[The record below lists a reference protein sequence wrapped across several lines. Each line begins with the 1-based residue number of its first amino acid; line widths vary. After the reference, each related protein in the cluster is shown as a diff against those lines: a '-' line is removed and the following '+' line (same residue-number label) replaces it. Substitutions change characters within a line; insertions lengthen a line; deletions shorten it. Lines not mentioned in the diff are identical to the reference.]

1 MLPAEEEAFPAS
13 RYTLNKKKEFI
24 ITPGVAREYALR
36 FRYKNVGAPVT
47 AQLRIVDQKGAV
59 LVDREMKFP
68 TTPKKFKLVSTT
80 TGTQI
85 NAGNYQVQ
93 LLVPSTKKPIV
104 GATPVE
110 FEYLEV
116 Q

>member
-1 MLPAEEEAFPAS
+1 M
-13 RYTLNKKKEFI
+13 RI
-24 ITPGVAREYALR
+24 IDE
-36 FRYKNVGAPVT
+36 
-47 AQLRIVDQKGAV
+47 KGSI
-59 LVDREMKFP
+59 LVDRDILFP

-85 NAGNYQVQ
+85 NAGNYHLQ
-93 LLVPSTKKPIV
+93 LLQPGTTKSLK
-104 GATPVE
+104 GVE